1 MDVIFCDRNR
11 IEQGVLSDFSINH
24 DATDLMDFELKM
36 PLRKDKNLGEF
47 YWYIPDTEYGGI
59 SDGMG
64 VETDSGELSFK
75 GRNWRGIL
83 ASRIIQPEPRQ
94 DYKIVTGNVEAIVQ
108 RLLTENGLDGLF
120 SAGRSEKSVGAFKFN
135 RYMDLYSGLI
145 KLAYECGQVLSF
157 TTCTGKN
164 TGNECRLETV
174 KVSFIDRIDYSSD
187 VEYTGHDINFRIYKG
202 IHTVNHL
209 ICLGQ
214 GELKDRMVAHLYVD
228 GDGDI
233 VENQYY
239 FGLDEW
245 VEVYENTSAATLEE
259 LKQGGANRLGEL
271 LNIDTVE
278 VTAPD
283 IKLKIGDVVGG
294 REEITGVSVRREIV
308 NIIADI
314 DDDGISFDYKVG
326 GDDPGAASLPS
337 EIVEEYILPI
347 ASETVLGG
355 IKLGFTLNND
365 NEGTLYSEALATFK
379 AILASAE
386 RICA

>member
-11 IEQGVLSDFSINH
+11 IEQGILSDFSINH
-24 DATDLMDFELKM
+24 DATDTMDFELKM
-36 PLRKDKNLGEF
+36 PLRRDKNLGEF
-47 YWYIPDTEYGGI
+47 YWYIPDTEYGGV
-59 SDGMG
+59 SDGLG
-64 VETDSGELSFK
+64 VETNSGELSFK

-83 ASRIIQPEPRQ
+83 ASRIIQPEQGQ
-94 DYKIVTGNVEAIVQ
+94 DYKIVSGNVGTIIQ
-108 RLLTENGLDGLF
+108 QLLTENGLDGLF
-120 SAGRSEKSVGAFKFN
+120 SAARSGKTVGTFQFE
-135 RYMDLYSGLI
+135 RYTDLYSGLI

-157 TTCTGKN
+157 SARTGK

-174 KVSFIDRIDYSSD
+174 KVSLVDRIDYSSD

-245 VEVYENTSAATLEE
+245 VDVYDNTSAATMED

-271 LNIDTVE
+271 LNVDSVE

-283 IKLKIGDVVGG
+283 INLKIGDVIGG
-294 REEITGVSVRREIV
+294 REEITGISVRREIV

-326 GDDPGAASLPS
+326 GDDPGAAALPS

-347 ASETVLGG
+347 ASATRLGG
-355 IKLGFTLNND
+355 IKLGSTLNND
-365 NEGTLYSEALATFK
+365 NEGTLYSEALTLFK
-379 AILASAE
+379 TTLARAE
-386 RICA
+386 QICA